1 VHAFNSPSVNVMADD
16 NHRQPPWVLFLSAK
30 IQATVHNAREVL
42 AVLDSYGSIRA
53 YFASFP
59 DAHTA
64 SADKWNRA
72 RGILSWQLI
81 LRSPEIRDALWIAA
95 LVARYSCER

>member
-1 VHAFNSPSVNVMADD
+1 MTPDQITATENDPRVI
-16 NHRQPPWVLFLSAK
+16 RTKAK

-59 DAHTA
+59 DAHAA
-64 SADKWNRA
+64 SAD
-72 RGILSWQLI
+72 
-81 LRSPEIRDALWIAA
+81 IRRRFKFLGNTGVWRLLTSAA
-95 LVARYSCER
+95 CDIG